1 MRVMPIFKK
10 ELNLPKDLSRAEVKR
25 YVIEC
30 FLDEEPGTG
39 KRDLAS
45 KYFYNVECCEN
56 RNIFIARP
64 ATLNYGMDF
73 TVHVSGVEFR
83 PKYAYKDRPKH
94 DDIIQD
100 LMQKKSKDPITYQKL
115 AHLIQKIFL
124 CQDVEKEELR
134 SLTIDAGLL
143 TCEEVSLVA
152 KWLFIEQ
159 DVTYWNYSGRAMFYS
174 ALLDNELVE
183 PLPLT

>member
-1 MRVMPIFKK
+1 MPVFTE
-10 ELNLPKDLSRAEVKR
+10 ELDLPKGLNRDQVKR

-30 FLDEEPGTG
+30 FLNEEPGKG
-39 KRDLAS
+39 KKDLAS

-73 TVHVSGVEFR
+73 TVHIEGVKFR
-83 PKYAYKDRPKH
+83 LKYAFKDRPKH

-100 LMQKKSKDPITYQKL
+100 LIQKKSKDPETYQKL
-115 AHLIQKIFL
+115 ANLLRKIFL
-124 CQDVEKEELR
+124 CQNVEKEELR
-134 SLTIDAGLL
+134 SISIDAGLL
-143 TCEEVSLVA
+143 TCEEVCLVV

-174 ALLDNELVE
+174 ALLGNELVE
-183 PLPLT
+183 PVSLI